1 MQRNDP
7 SANARG
13 ASTGSIDLATLT
25 PGFTDTIHD
34 SQGVFRSLLDAL
46 SRPGKIVSI
55 DAVVPTMPALANEQ
69 EANVPLAAYAALL
82 ALADYSTPV
91 LLQHR
96 HRPLSDALRFHTGA
110 PVTDD
115 CSKAVFAY
123 LGDARSM
130 PSITEFSP
138 GEPETPETAA
148 MLFIRVDSLTR
159 GALTT
164 WRGPGIRDSET
175 VCVEG
180 IPASFWHERAQLA
193 SAFPCGVDC
202 YFVHGGSVI
211 GLPRTTRV
219 EVA

>member
-7 SANARG
+7 SGGAREAG
-13 ASTGSIDLATLT
+13 AGSIDLATLT
-25 PGFTDTIHD
+25 PGFTDIIHN

-55 DAVVPTMPALANEQ
+55 DAVVPVIASEHEPH
-69 EANVPLAAYAALL
+69 VPLAAYAALL

-91 LLQHR
+91 LLQHPNR
-96 HRPLSDALRFHTGA
+96 SLSDALRFHTGA

-115 CSKAVFAY
+115 CSEAVFAY
-123 LGDARSM
+123 LDDAGSM
-130 PSITEFSP
+130 PSIGEFSL

-148 MLFIRVDSLTR
+148 MLFIRVDSLTG
-159 GALTT
+159 GAPAT
-164 WRGPGIRDSET
+164 WRGPGIRDAQT

-180 IPASFWHERAQLA
+180 VPGSFWRERAQLA
-193 SAFPCGVDC
+193 SDFPCGVDC

>member
-1 MQRNDP
+1 MQRNNP
-7 SANARG
+7 SADARG
-13 ASTGSIDLATLT
+13 ASAGSIDLATLT

-55 DAVVPTMPALANEQ
+55 DTVVPALANEQ
-69 EANVPLAAYAALL
+69 EAYVPVAAYAALL

-91 LLQHR
+91 LLQHP
-96 HRPLSDALRFHTGA
+96 HRALSDALRFHTGA

-115 CSKAVFAY
+115 CSEAVFAY
-123 LGDARSM
+123 LDDAHSM
-130 PSITEFSP
+130 PSLEEFSL

-148 MLFIRVDSLTR
+148 MLFIRVESLTS
-159 GALTT
+159 GAPVT
-164 WRGPGIRDSET
+164 WRGPGIRESET

-180 IPASFWHERAQLA
+180 VPASFWHDRAQLA
-193 SAFPCGVDC
+193 SDFPCGVDC
-202 YFVHGGSVI
+202 YFVRGGSVI

-219 EVA
+219 EVD

>member
-1 MQRNDP
+1 MQHNNP
-7 SANARG
+7 SADARG
-13 ASTGSIDLATLT
+13 ANAGTIDLATLT

-55 DAVVPTMPALANEQ
+55 DMVVPALTNEQ
-69 EANVPLAAYAALL
+69 ETHVPLAAYAALL

-96 HRPLSDALRFHTGA
+96 HRSLSDALRFHTGA

-115 CSKAVFAY
+115 CSEAVFAY
-123 LGDARSM
+123 LDDAGSM
-130 PSITEFSP
+130 PSLDEFSL

-148 MLFIRVDSLTR
+148 MLFIRVDSLTS
-159 GALTT
+159 GAPTI

-175 VCVEG
+175 VCIEG
-180 IPASFWHERAQLA
+180 VPASFWQERAQLA
-193 SAFPCGVDC
+193 SDFPCGVDC
-202 YFVHGGSVI
+202 YFVHGGSLI